1 VKWYGYILYLGLS
14 IVIPYTVTQ
23 WQFWVWAIVLN
34 VLIIA
39 RDEAIENGKAR
50 KRLTGGPQ

>member
-1 VKWYGYILYLGLS
+1 MKWYGYILYLGLS